1 MSIVIGL
8 SFGNTS
14 SSIAYLKEGK
24 VEVIAN
30 QDGDRAI
37 PSMLSYAQGDEYHGL
52 QAKLQLVRNSKN
64 TIGNFRDFLEKPF
77 SSVETKFFGSKPL
90 NAGGDTPGF
99 EVTQGEDKVVLNVDE
114 VVKRHFAKLYEA
126 AREYIGRDIDGV
138 VLAVPSDFSQGQR
151 AKLVELAKAEKLPV
165 LQVIH
170 EASAALLAH
179 VSRPDL
185 PREEDRLFVVA
196 DFGGSR
202 SDAAVIS
209 YNGGIFTTL
218 ATAHDVTL
226 GGDQI
231 DNALV
236 NFLASEFQKQFGSDP
251 LTDER
256 AQAKL
261 LQEAEQLKKTLS
273 NSTTTTYGIESLF
286 QGLDFSGSLNRLRF
300 ELTTRTLWSRFAEF
314 VVNLIGKAGVS
325 PLEVDDVLLVGGTS
339 HIPKV
344 ASIISSVFEGSKAQ
358 IHSPST
364 DPKAIPPEELI
375 ARGAAIQGSLISG
388 YDKEEIDE
396 SLEAPVVNGPHLSQA
411 IGIEQA
417 DGSVV
422 PIIASNTLLPIRK
435 VVKLSAS
442 GSGLIRIIEVAKE
455 IKTEVHKPEPK
466 EKSED
471 KDDED
476 ESDWSEDEDEEYETK
491 KLVLLPG
498 RTLLELGLKQVTDDI
513 QLVVT
518 VTAGRKLQAIAKS
531 GAETVQGTSA

>member
-52 QAKLQLVRNSKN
+52 QAKLQLVRNAKN
-64 TIGNFRDFLEKPF
+64 TIGGFRDLLGKPF
-77 SSVETKFFGSKPL
+77 SSSHTSSPGST
-90 NAGGDTPGF
+90 AVDVGGDSTGF
-99 EVTQGEDKVVLNVDE
+99 EVVQNDKKTTLSVED

-126 AREYIGRDIDGV
+126 AREYIGRDIDGA
-138 VLAVPSDFSQGQR
+138 VLALPSDFAPAQR
-151 AKLVELAKAEKLPV
+151 SKLAELANSEKLPV
-165 LQVIH
+165 IQVVH

-179 VSRPDL
+179 VSRTDL

-218 ATAHDVTL
+218 ATAHDLEL

-236 NFLASEFQKQFGSDP
+236 QFLAAEFQKQFNLDP
-251 LTDER
+251 MTDER
-256 AQAKL
+256 ARAKL

-273 NSTTTTYGIESLF
+273 NSTTTTFGIESLF
-286 QGLDFSGSLNRLRF
+286 QGIDFSGSLNRLRF
-300 ELTTRTLWSRFAEF
+300 ELTTRALWPRYAEF
-314 VVNLIGKAGVS
+314 IVNLLGKAGVN
-325 PLEVDDVLLVGGTS
+325 PLEVDELLLVGGTS
-339 HIPKV
+339 HVPKV
-344 ASIISSVFEGSKAQ
+344 TSVISSVFEGSKTV
-358 IHSPST
+358 IRSPST

-375 ARGAAIQGSLISG
+375 ARGAAIQGSLLCG

-396 SLEAPVVNGPHLSQA
+396 SLGAPVVNGPHLSQA
-411 IGIEQA
+411 IGIEKS
-417 DGSVV
+417 DGSVE

-435 VVKLSAS
+435 VVKLVAQ
-442 GSGLIRIIEVAKE
+442 GSGLIQIVEVASE

-466 EKSED
+466 PKTEEQD
-471 KDDED
+471 GE
-476 ESDWSEDEDEEYETK
+476 ESDWSDDEDEEYETK
-491 KLVLLPG
+491 ELVLKPG
-498 RTLLELGLKQVTDDI
+498 RRILELGLKNITDTI

-518 VTAGRKLQAIAKS
+518 ITADKKLQAVAKS